1 MKKQLIL
8 VLAMSTILFTGCE
21 EDNVNVTSPGS
32 HAAVPNISSFY
43 PESGPGGSVVAIF
56 GENFGASIADNQVTF
71 NGMYSEVTQVQ
82 PGTLIVRVPVN
93 LSQGDYQ
100 INLSTQGQTVTSMT
114 KFKVNN
120 GNPTN

>member
-8 VLAMSTILFTGCE
+8 VLAMSIILFTSCE
-21 EDNVNVTSPGS
+21 EDHVNVTSPGS
-32 HAAVPNISSFY
+32 HAVLNISSFY
-43 PESGPGGSVVAIF
+43 PESGPSGSVVAIF
-56 GENFGASIADNQVTF
+56 GENFGPSIADNQVTF

-82 PGTLIVRVPVN
+82 PGALIVRVPLN

-114 KFKVNN
+114 KFRVNN